1 MEPLDHS
8 DSTVNNTTPRR
19 TLTLKRKTDGSSA
32 EDSPTI
38 DKIPGRV
45 LTLKRKSRPPADR
58 PTTLEFVNAVENW
71 SLEFIEKAWKMEPGA
86 SIRRELS
93 EDALAV
99 FRREIFTSVGRKLP
113 TWPRLDF
120 ALDLLAETER
130 LPRRVNF
137 DPVQQRRLMRLVAE

>member
-19 TLTLKRKTDGSSA
+19 TLTLKRKSGGSSA

-45 LTLKRKSRPPADR
+45 LTLERKSGPPAEDKI
-58 PTTLEFVNAVENW
+58 TLTQFIDSVESL
-71 SLEFIEKAWKMEPGA
+71 SLELIEKAWKMEPGA
-86 SIRRELS
+86 SVRQELS

-99 FRREIFTSVGRKLP
+99 FRREIFAIAGKKSS

-130 LPRRVNF
+130 LPRQVNF
-137 DPVQQRRLMRLVAE
+137 DPVQQRRLMRLV